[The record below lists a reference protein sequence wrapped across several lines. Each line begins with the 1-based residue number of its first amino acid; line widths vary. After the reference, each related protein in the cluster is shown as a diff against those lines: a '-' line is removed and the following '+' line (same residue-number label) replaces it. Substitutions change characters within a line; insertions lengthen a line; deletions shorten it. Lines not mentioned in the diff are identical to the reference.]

1 MGSRQSKEAK
11 REAAILRQPKKGEAS
26 KFYWACRN
34 GDIETV
40 RQILSQS
47 DYNEINRLEP
57 NGSTALHAAVYYGRT
72 EVVRILLRE
81 YGVERHRRNLH
92 NLTAFE
98 EAADDEIR
106 LLFMRL
112 GTDRFCS
119 RTNDECADL
128 FAAQTKKDPAGND
141 DQDEIPNDTWIAGTE
156 NEADTQF
163 HQWVTGVMTVML
175 SSKILRAILLR
186 CMRMLAGDSGKFV
199 SFSGCTTL
207 LKEFF
212 NQHVPSN
219 TLDYPKAQQLF
230 EDCESEKKIYPLLK
244 IYTLETPFVRK
255 LASEG
260 TSIFLWFAIL
270 LRLSTTT
277 ELAYE
282 GISYR
287 GLTLSEKDLQA
298 YQWAQRHKGST
309 LVMKTFSSTSAKRQ
323 VAENFAQ
330 SDDLIRVIMEF
341 NFIESCP
348 TALMLYKK
356 LEKHEP
362 ISDYPNEYEILVM
375 PFTMFRVTNID
386 KDDTDR
392 YVIHLECVPAKIDGD
407 FSALYNGDAT
417 ALIEAA
423 KNFIRMHTKDE

>member
-1 MGSRQSKEAK
+1 MGPPQSKEVK
-11 REAAILRQPKKGEAS
+11 REAAILRHPKKGEAS
-26 KFYWACRN
+26 EFYWACRN

-40 RQILSQS
+40 RKILSQS
-47 DYNEINRLEP
+47 DYNEINRLES

-106 LLFMRL
+106 QLFMRL
-112 GTDRFCS
+112 ETDRFCS
-119 RTNDECADL
+119 NTNNECADL
-128 FAAQTKKDPAGND
+128 FAIQTKKDPTGSD
-141 DQDEIPNDTWIAGTE
+141 DQDEVPNDTWIAGTE

-163 HQWVTGVMTVML
+163 HQWVMIVMNVML
-175 SSKILRAILLR
+175 SSNILRAILLR
-186 CMRMLAGDSGKFV
+186 CMRMLVGDSEKYV

-212 NQHVPSN
+212 NQHVPPN
-219 TLDYPKAQQLF
+219 TPSYRKAQQLF
-230 EDCESEKKIYPLLK
+230 EASESAKKIYPLLK

-260 TSIFLWFAIL
+260 MSLMLWFAIL
-270 LRLSTTT
+270 LRLSSTT
-277 ELAYE
+277 ELAYS

-309 LVMKTFSSTSAKRQ
+309 LVLKTFSSTSAKRE

-330 SDDLIRVIMEF
+330 SDDLLRVILEL
-341 NFIESCP
+341 NFTESCS

-362 ISDYPNEYEILVM
+362 ISDFPDEYEILVM

-392 YVIHLECVPAKIDGD
+392 YVIYLECVPARVDGD

-417 ALIEAA
+417 TLIEAA
-423 KNFIRMHTKDE
+423 KNFVRMHIQD